1 MCAQPGSI
9 RRLLRVLGL
18 WLTLLAATNLVVVQ
32 TAQADVNGQ
41 LGSFFSSLGGS
52 ANVTGPVAYSGQ
64 QGGYYSG
71 GNLWVRFPAQQT
83 YSLGSLQMPSVKAGC
98 GGIDIFTGS
107 FSFINTD
114 QIVAAMKAAA
124 NGALA
129 FVFDLAINAISS
141 QIGSSIEKVMQKLQ
155 QFTQHSLNACQ
166 AGEQAAAGLAGM
178 VGARDSH
185 FCQTIG
191 NSQGIFSDWA
201 ASAQGCGTG
210 GSQTSTLSSNA
221 DKTIP
226 SGPYNYTWSML
237 TQKYPSFDTAFKQY
251 LMSLVGTVIYQPGTS
266 DTQGP
271 TYKFLGQGDPALIT
285 ALLDGGSSAQVFTCD
300 NTDQCLNPTQSTLTV
315 ASASA
320 LKTRVYNLL
329 IDIAGRIQGN
339 QQLTSEEIG
348 LLGATTIPLYKIMVV
363 NAAAS
368 FGGMNTADLSELAE
382 ITSVDLLETV
392 VQQFYKMVTDGQSS
406 FQNADPMTLKQWQ
419 DQLREVTHTLDA
431 QVIHNSERLT
441 RTEQILDRTIRI
453 EGTLRNAMSP
463 QMSAALQFEKVL
475 GQHPLQ

>member
-1 MCAQPGSI
+1 
-9 RRLLRVLGL
+9 
-18 WLTLLAATNLVVVQ
+18 
-32 TAQADVNGQ
+32 
-41 LGSFFSSLGGS
+41 
-52 ANVTGPVAYSGQ
+52 
-64 QGGYYSG
+64 
-71 GNLWVRFPAQQT
+71 
-83 YSLGSLQMPSVKAGC
+83 
-98 GGIDIFTGS
+98 
-107 FSFINTD
+107 
-114 QIVAAMKAAA
+114 
-124 NGALA
+124 
-129 FVFDLAINAISS
+129 
-141 QIGSSIEKVMQKLQ
+141 
-155 QFTQHSLNACQ
+155 
-166 AGEQAAAGLAGM
+166 M

-185 FCQTIG
+185 FCATIG

-226 SGPYNYTWSML
+226 AGPYNYTWSML
-237 TQKYPSFDTAFKQY
+237 TQKYPNFDTAFKQY

-266 DTQGP
+266 NSQGP

-300 NTDQCLNPTQSTLTV
+300 STDQCLNPTQTTLTV
-315 ASASA
+315 SSASA
-320 LKTRVYNLL
+320 LKTKVYNLL

-368 FGGMNTADLSELAE
+368 FGGMNTADLSSLAE

-392 VQQFYKMVTDGQSS
+392 VQQFYKMVTDGQAS

-431 QVIHNSERLT
+431 QVMHNSERLT

-453 EGTLRNAMSP
+453 EGTLRNSMSP
-463 QMSAALQFEKVL
+463 QMTAALQFEKSL